1 MRSEMT
7 RRTHGTALLLC
18 ASLLAISGFAAAAVA
33 QPPDREPGDG
43 PPGMRRRGPHG
54 PPPIER
60 VLERHAG
67 ELGLDADTRATIRA
81 IAAKARQDEAPL
93 DEQLRVL
100 HEEMRQLLDG
110 ESPKLEDVM
119 QAADRIGAAE
129 TELKKRQLR
138 TMLEVRALLTPEQRE
153 KLVKIFEE
161 RRGRRKGPEGEAP
174 RPGPQE

>member
-1 MRSEMT
+1 M
-7 RRTHGTALLLC
+7 
-18 ASLLAISGFAAAAVA
+18 SGFAAAAVA

-43 PPGMRRRGPHG
+43 PLGMRRHGRHG
-54 PPPIER
+54 PPPIEK
-60 VLERHAG
+60 VLERHAD
-67 ELGLDADTRATIRA
+67 ELGLDAATRAAIRA
-81 IAAKARQDEAPL
+81 IAAKAREDEAPL
-93 DEQLRVL
+93 DEERRAL

-129 TELKKRQLR
+129 TELKKRRLR

-161 RRGRRKGPEGEAP
+161 RRGRRRGPEGEAP
-174 RPGPQE
+174 PPGSQE

>member
-1 MRSEMT
+1 MT
-7 RRTHGTALLLC
+7 RRTHGTSLLLC
-18 ASLLAISGFAAAAVA
+18 ASLLAMSGLAAAAAA

-43 PPGMRRRGPHG
+43 PRGMRRHGRHG
-54 PPPIER
+54 PPPIEK
-60 VLERHAG
+60 VLERHAD
-67 ELGLDADTRATIRA
+67 ELGLGADTRETIRA
-81 IAAKARQDEAPL
+81 IAAKARADEAPL
-93 DEQLRVL
+93 DEQLRAL
-100 HEEMRQLLDG
+100 HGEMRQLLDC

-119 QAADRIGAAE
+119 QSADRIGAAE
-129 TELKKRQLR
+129 TELRKHRLR